1 MTMLSP
7 QATVTDIDTD
17 GRTITV
23 HVPLT
28 FRKRGGRKLV
38 ISAAGQEQ
46 SPLTSRL
53 FDRPLLRSVVQAFE
67 WQRLLDQ
74 GQYATI
80 GGLAKARKLDRSLVS
95 RTFRL
100 TLLAP
105 EIVEAILDGRQ
116 TDGAQRQAMLH
127 SLSTGWNE
135 QARAINGD
143 A

>member
-7 QATVTDIDTD
+7 QVTDIATD
-17 GRTITV
+17 GKTITV

-38 ISAAGQEQ
+38 ISPGGQEQ

-53 FDRPLLRSVVQAFE
+53 VDRPLLRSIVQAFE
-67 WQRLLDQ
+67 WQRLLDE
-74 GQYATI
+74 GQYTTI
-80 GGLAKARKLDRSLVS
+80 GELAKSRKLDRSFVS

-105 EIVEAILDGRQ
+105 EIVEALLDGRQ
-116 TDGAQRQAMLH
+116 TDAVQRQGLLH
-127 SLSTGWNE
+127 NTPDSWVE
-135 QARAINGD
+135 QHRTWVS
-143 A
+143 